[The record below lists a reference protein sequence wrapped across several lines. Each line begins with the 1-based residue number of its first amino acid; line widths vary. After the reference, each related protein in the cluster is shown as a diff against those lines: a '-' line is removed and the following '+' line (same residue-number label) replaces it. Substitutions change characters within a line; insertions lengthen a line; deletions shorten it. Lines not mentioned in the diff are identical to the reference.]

1 MNLPEI
7 PSSKTLEKAT
17 EQVREIISKILPLN
31 ENDIEENIEEIW
43 KDLSSIYFKYDD
55 ESQKMAF
62 RKVLMEIYA
71 QIKEGR
77 WDEIY
82 RKIYGLNKKRT

>member
-7 PSSKTLEKAT
+7 PSSKTLGKAT
-17 EQVREIISKILPLN
+17 EQVRGIISKILPPN
-31 ENDIEENIEEIW
+31 EIDIEENKEEIW
-43 KDLSSIYFKYDD
+43 RDLSSTYFKYDD

-62 RKVLMEIYA
+62 REVLMEIYA
-71 QIKEGR
+71 KIEEDR

-82 RKIYGLNKKRT
+82 RKIYGLNKKRA